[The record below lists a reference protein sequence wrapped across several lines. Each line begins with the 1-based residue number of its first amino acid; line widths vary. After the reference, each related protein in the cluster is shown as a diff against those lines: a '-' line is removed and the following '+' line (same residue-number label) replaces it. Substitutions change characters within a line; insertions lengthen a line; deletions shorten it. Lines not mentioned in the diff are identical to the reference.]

1 MSLGGGGDGGAAE
14 DARNQEEKR
23 QRRIRVGT
31 WRVNDTF
38 DRQFGDDF
46 YAGRR
51 KGFMDYAMPQYG
63 RQYKDAADELVYF
76 LSRNGLLNSTVR
88 TDKEADLAELAGQR
102 QREIADQA
110 LGYENDA
117 RSAVEQSRANLI
129 STLNVS
135 ADGNQAADSAI
146 RQAAT
151 LSAPPVYSPLGNL
164 FVDFTSALGQQ
175 AALER
180 AAPYGGAAPLY
191 NTGLFGPR
199 GAVSVAR

>member
-23 QRRIRVGT
+23 QRRIRAGT
-31 WRVNDTF
+31 WLIDNTF
-38 DRQFGDDF
+38 DKQFDDPF
-46 YAGRR
+46 YTGRR
-51 KGFMDYAMPQYG
+51 QGFLDYAMPQYG
-63 RQYKDAADELVYF
+63 RQYKDAADELTYF

-88 TDKEADLAELAGQR
+88 SDKQQELAELAGQR

-117 RSAVEQSRANLI
+117 RSAVEQSRANLVN
-129 STLNVS
+129 TLNVS
-135 ADGNQAADSAI
+135 ADAGQAASSAI
-146 RQAAT
+146 RQAQV

-175 AALER
+175 AAIER
-180 AAPYGGAAPLY
+180 AAAYGGAAPLY

-199 GAVSVAR
+199 GAVSVSR